1 MRQETLTYDR
11 QQRLREYVSQ
21 LGDLGSDYRLTRA
34 ILALAGEPPADA
46 SLELE
51 ISRECARRLELPPR
65 GIFIP
70 TGLQFG
76 QRALSTAAGAG
87 GQTVFTAAGS
97 LIGLLRDALQ
107 VVRLGAQII
116 TGLVGPVLFPKQ
128 LTAGTLT
135 WVSETPGSD
144 VADSDL
150 TTGSVSLSPKTAQ
163 ASTAFSRQLLQ
174 QASLSVEE
182 LVRRDL
188 VAISAQG
195 IDKAAIQGT
204 GTLQPLG
211 ILGTAGVG
219 LVEIGD
225 NGGYPTL
232 GHLFDL
238 EAKTF
243 IANVRGDSYGLLT
256 TPGVRSYLRKT
267 LKIAGS
273 SYPIFIWDESTPD
286 ECVGYRAL
294 VSNSVPCTLTK
305 GTSSD
310 CHAIIFGDWSELMIG
325 EWGVIDLIIDPYRLK
340 KQGVI
345 EVTSFVMVDVALRH
359 PEAFAVVKDA
369 RIVA

>member
-11 QQRLREYVSQ
+11 QQRLREYVAQ

-34 ILALAGEPPADA
+34 ILALSGEPPAGA

-51 ISRECARRLELPPR
+51 ISRECARRLELPAR
-65 GIFIP
+65 GIYVP
-70 TGLQFG
+70 TGLEFG
-76 QRALSTAAGAG
+76 ARALSTTAGAG
-87 GQTVFTAAGS
+87 GQTVFTQPGS
-97 LIGLLRDALQ
+97 LIELLRNALQ
-107 VVRLGAQII
+107 VVKLGARIM
-116 TGLVGPVLFPKQ
+116 TGLVGPVSFPKQ

-135 WVSETPGSD
+135 WVSETPGAD

-174 QASLSVEE
+174 QASLSVEQ
-182 LVRRDL
+182 LVRDDL
-188 VAISAQG
+188 IAITAQG
-195 IDKAAIQGT
+195 IDKAAICGP

-211 ILGTAGVG
+211 VTKTSGIG
-219 LVEIGD
+219 LVEIGTD
-225 NGGYPTL
+225 GGYPTL

-267 LKIAGS
+267 LKAPGS
-273 SYPIFIWDESTPD
+273 SFPIFIWDEGRPN
-286 ECVGYRAL
+286 ECVGYPAL
-294 VSNSVPCTLTK
+294 VSNNVPSTLTK
-305 GTSSD
+305 GSKND
-310 CHAIIFGDWSELMIG
+310 CHAILFGDWSELTIG

-340 KQGVI
+340 KQGII
-345 EVTSFVMVDVALRH
+345 EVTSFCMVDVCVRH
-359 PEAFAVVKDA
+359 PEAFAAILDA

>member
-11 QQRLREYVSQ
+11 QQRLREYISQ

-34 ILALAGEPPADA
+34 ILALSGEPPAGA

-51 ISRECARRLELPPR
+51 ISRECARRLELSPR

-76 QRALSTAAGAG
+76 QRALSTSAGAG
-87 GQTVFTAAGS
+87 GQTVFTSSGS
-97 LIGLLRDALQ
+97 LIELLRSALQ
-107 VVRLGAQII
+107 VVKLGGRIL
-116 TGLVGPVLFPKQ
+116 TGLVGPVSMPKQ
-128 LTAGTLT
+128 LTGGTLT
-135 WVSETPGSD
+135 WVSETPGADVSD
-144 VADSDL
+144 TDL
-150 TTGSVSLSPKTAQ
+150 TTGSVSLSAKTAQ
-163 ASTAFSRQLLQ
+163 SSTSFSRQLLTE
-174 QASLSVEE
+174 ASLSVEQ
-182 LVRRDL
+182 LVRDDL
-188 VAISAQG
+188 IAITAQG

-219 LVEIGD
+219 LVEIGAD
-225 NGGYPTL
+225 GGYPTL

-243 IANVRGDSYGLLT
+243 IGNVRGDSYGLLT

-273 SYPIFIWDESTPD
+273 TYAVFIWDESTPN

-294 VSNSVPCTLTK
+294 VSNNVPSTLTK
-305 GTSSD
+305 GSKND

-325 EWGVIDLIIDPYRLK
+325 EWGVIDIVVDPYRLK
-340 KQGVI
+340 KQAVI

-359 PEAFAVVKDA
+359 PEAFAVIKDA